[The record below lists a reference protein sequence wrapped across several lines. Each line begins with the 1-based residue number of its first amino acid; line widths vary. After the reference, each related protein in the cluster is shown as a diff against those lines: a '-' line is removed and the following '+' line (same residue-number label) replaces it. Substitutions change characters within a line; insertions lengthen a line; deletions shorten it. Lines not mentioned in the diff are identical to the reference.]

1 MTVDPRLQLTP
12 GEYLIHP
19 DGSASKVVDKRN
31 LTVDEILATGQYT
44 DRRGRYWHYDTKHR
58 FWITNPPVA
67 GKTWKV
73 WQFGG
78 PFDHAE
84 MRLLIERDQHRD
96 ECPGLINCENHPVPC
111 VTLAGGPYGCFH
123 VNPADD
129 SEETYVAHECSHEWA
144 MDTARALAAGE

>member
-19 DGSASKVVDKRN
+19 DGSASRVVGKRN
-31 LTVDEILATGQYT
+31 MTVDEILATGRYT
-44 DRRGRYWHYDTKHR
+44 DRRGRAWDYFDTRVDYDR
-58 FWITNPPVA
+58 
-67 GKTWKV
+67 
-73 WQFGG
+73 WQRWESRGDEDLILE
-78 PFDHAE
+78 PDE

-96 ECPGLINCENHPVPC
+96 ECPGLISCENHPVPC

-129 SEETYVAHECSHEWA
+129 SEETYVAHKCTFERA
-144 MDTARALAAGE
+144 MDAARALAVGE